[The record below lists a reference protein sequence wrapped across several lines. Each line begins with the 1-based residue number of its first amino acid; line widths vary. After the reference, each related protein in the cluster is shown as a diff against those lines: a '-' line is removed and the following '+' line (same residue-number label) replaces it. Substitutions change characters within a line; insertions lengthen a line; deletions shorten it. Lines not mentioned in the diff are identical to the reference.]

1 MVKDALYFIG
11 SSPRLWGT
19 LQQERRALIQ
29 RRFIPTLVGNA
40 IDKHYPPDATS
51 VHPHACGER
60 TIRRPHSVVT
70 SGSSPRLWGTLLL
83 YIIDL
88 PSNFRPVTG
97 YQTIRLNL
105 YYFVKDHFHRL

>member
-1 MVKDALYFIG
+1 MKNNLTD
-11 SSPRLWGT
+11 
-19 LQQERRALIQ
+19 
-29 RRFIPTLVGNA
+29 RFIPTLVGNA
-40 IDKHYPPDATS
+40 EPLPFCRCYPS

-60 TIRRPHSVVT
+60 SRRTTDCLSNN
-70 SGSSPRLWGTLLL
+70 GSSPRLWGTLLL